1 MRGSQPL
8 ERLSVRRFLAI
19 YLASLGMLSAQEV
32 EAPGGEGRSGSVF
45 APGGYVELTAP
56 IQCRIGLNVYGFYLS
71 GLKAPVGL
79 IEVPIAASKFLTVTP
94 GYSYFT
100 LPVSGLNAIARKP
113 GGFTNS
119 YEEHQ
124 FRLDATFKFSVRNF
138 EISDRNMYVRR
149 FRPTNEINRYRNRM
163 QVAHRFVVKG
173 YSWKVFVFDEP
184 YYEWGNGWMRNWA
197 SVGVNVPLA
206 RHVTI
211 QPLFIRQDSKG
222 LRGINYL
229 LFGLIFSTK

>member
-1 MRGSQPL
+1 MAKPL
-8 ERLSVRRFLAI
+8 ERLSVGRLLVM

-32 EAPGGEGRSGSVF
+32 EAPDGRAKSGSIF
-45 APGGYVELTAP
+45 APGAYVELTVP
-56 IQCRIGLNVYGFYLS
+56 IQRRIGLNLYGFYLG
-71 GLKAPVGL
+71 GLKTPVAL
-79 IEVPIAASKFLTVTP
+79 VEVPIKASKFLTVTP

-100 LPVSGLNAIARKP
+100 VPVSGLNAIARKP
-113 GGFTNS
+113 GGFTSS

-124 FRLDATFKFSVRNF
+124 FRLDATFKFSVRKF

-149 FRPTNEINRYRNRM
+149 FRPTNEINRYRNRI
-163 QVAHRFVVKG
+163 QVARRFIVKG
-173 YSWKVFVFDEP
+173 YSWKAFVFDEP

-206 RHVTI
+206 RHVSF